1 MSSTQLLNEF
11 INFQGKNSKFPSQA
25 QCRYFDKEKQDKAP
39 QKIVYVC
46 GAFDLFHHGHV
57 AILEKAKKMGDYV
70 VVGLHSNETSRK
82 HRKYSTPLI
91 MSLHERLFNL
101 LSCKYV
107 DDVVIDAPWEIT
119 RNFMTTFGIQVVIGI
134 SQGLG

>member
-1 MSSTQLLNEF
+1 M
-11 INFQGKNSKFPSQA
+11 
-25 QCRYFDKEKQDKAP
+25 
-39 QKIVYVC
+39 
-46 GAFDLFHHGHV
+46 
-57 AILEKAKKMGDYV
+57 AILEKAKKLGDYV
-70 VVGLHSNETSRK
+70 VVGLHSNETARK

-119 RNFMTTFGIQVVIGI
+119 RNFMTTFGIQVVIAL
-134 SQGLG
+134 SQGLFGGEANIQDPHFMIQITTR